1 MKILDLINYGT
12 IVLKKSKI
20 ISCRLDSELLL
31 SKVLDK
37 NREEILINLDQEIC
51 QNYFS
56 TYKELIS
63 RRSQNEPVAYI
74 LQEKEF
80 WSKNFFVSY
89 DTLIPRPET
98 ELMVEKLVKIFDEK
112 KISILD
118 MGTGSGCILISL
130 LSELK
135 KSKGIGIDISKKAL
149 RIAKKNLENH
159 KMQNKI
165 KLFNRSFEGEF
176 NEKFD
181 LIVSN
186 PPYIK
191 SQEIQRLAEDI
202 KKYEPIIALDGGKDG
217 LDLIKKV
224 IYKAKD
230 ILKDKGMLALEIGNE
245 QFKLVS
251 EILLKNNYKIE
262 HNIKDY
268 KNNIRC
274 IISTLIGKRYD

>member
-1 MKILDLINYGT
+1 MKTLDLINYGT
-12 IVLKKSKI
+12 IALKKSKI
-20 ISCRLDSELLL
+20 TSYRLDSELLL
-31 SKVLDK
+31 SKVLNK
-37 NREEILINLDQEIC
+37 NREEILINLNQEIS

-80 WSKNFFVSY
+80 WSKNFFVSC

-135 KSKGIGIDISKKAL
+135 KSRGTGIDISKKAL
-149 RIAKKNLENH
+149 IIAKKNIEQH

-165 KLFNRSFEGEF
+165 KLFNKSLDSKFYK
-176 NEKFD
+176 KFD
-181 LIVSN
+181 LVVSN
-186 PPYIK
+186 PPYIR
-191 SQEIQRLAEDI
+191 SLEIQRLAEDI
-202 KKYEPIIALDGGKDG
+202 KKYEPRIALDGGNDG

-230 ILKDKGMLALEIGNE
+230 ILKLKGLLALEIGNK
-245 QFKLVS
+245 QFKKVS
-251 EILLKNNYKIE
+251 EILLKNNYRIE
-262 HNIKDY
+262 HIIKDY
-268 KNNIRC
+268 KNNIRS
-274 IISTLIGKRYD
+274 IISMHIGKQYD